1 MNIER
6 IISGV
11 SNLGTSWIL
20 WVLCAFSVTGFAIII
35 ERVACYW
42 SSRDDIRKLDRAL
55 APLLREREWSRAAK
69 LLSESPS
76 FEAKVALASLQQPN
90 SESANQQMLS
100 AMELGRL
107 DLERYLGFLGT
118 LGANAPFVGLLGTV
132 IGIVH
137 AFQKLDASGGALS
150 EGLLAQIGESL
161 IATAA
166 GLLVALPAIGAFNM
180 FRRVVQTR
188 VAQADALRHSV
199 LGSLQATEGQH

>member
-11 SNLGTSWIL
+11 SDLGTSWIL
-20 WVLCAFSVTGFAIII
+20 WVLCGFSITGFAIII

-42 SSRDDIRKLDRAL
+42 SSRDDIRKLDRTL
-55 APLLREREWSRAAK
+55 APLIRDREWSQAAK

-90 SESANQQMLS
+90 AESANQHMLS
-100 AMELGRL
+100 ALELGRL
-107 DLERYLGFLGT
+107 ELERYLGFLGT

-137 AFQKLDASGGALS
+137 AFQQLDASGGALS
-150 EGLLAQIGESL
+150 EGLMAQIGEAL

-166 GLLVALPAIGAFNM
+166 GLLVALPAIAAFNI
-180 FRRVVQTR
+180 FRRIVQTR

-199 LGSLQATEGQH
+199 LGSFNAAEGRR